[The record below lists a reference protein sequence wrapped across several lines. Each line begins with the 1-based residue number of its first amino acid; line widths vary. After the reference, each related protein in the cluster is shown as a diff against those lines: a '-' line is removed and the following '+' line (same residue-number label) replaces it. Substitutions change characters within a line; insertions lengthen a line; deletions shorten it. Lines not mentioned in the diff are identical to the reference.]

1 MCRTFEKFSFIP
13 IAPHTFVCDL
23 HVIVVLLWEFLWNTP
38 KLSLA
43 LTKLVFLSLPFI
55 LHSHPRRSSD
65 ALIGGISWI
74 LAARATTH
82 SSSLYSK
89 TEARLCLRNQSSA
102 RAGRCPGFDQSKRP
116 LQSWKSTCAGC
127 WNRSEIWH
135 RGVSKERRRQLPTR
149 RNPKVGRS
157 SGPSNFL

>member
-13 IAPHTFVCDL
+13 IAPHTFVWPSCYSS
-23 HVIVVLLWEFLWNTP
+23 IVVRISLEYP
-38 KLSLA
+38 KTLSCSNQA
-43 LTKLVFLSLPFI
+43 CVPFLPFI
-55 LHSHPRRSSD
+55 LHLHPRRSSD

-89 TEARLCLRNQSSA
+89 TEARLCLRNQSFA

-127 WNRSEIWH
+127 WNRSEILH
-135 RGVSKERRRQLPTR
+135 RGVSKERQRQLPTR
-149 RNPKVGRS
+149 RSPKVGRS